1 MNLHDLPFPVFGDTT
16 FRGKCAAESVE
27 QVTFFNRLRA
37 QYPDTWGALAIHA
50 RNEQQLRGGQFGG
63 MAKQK
68 AEGMVSGAS
77 DIIIPARVSL
87 VIELKRRDHTKSA
100 WQPGQVAYLTAAHD
114 AGAFA
119 CVALGCDGAWQAF
132 EHWRKLA
139 LDGVRCCA

>member
-16 FRGKCAAESVE
+16 YRGKCAAESVE
-27 QVTFFNRLRA
+27 QVTFFNRIRA
-37 QYPDTWGALAIHA
+37 QYPDTHGALAIHA

-77 DIIIPARVSL
+77 DIIIPGRITFVC
-87 VIELKRRDHTKSA
+87 ELKRRDRTKSA
-100 WQPGQVAYLTAAHD
+100 WQDGQVPYLTAAHQ

-119 CVALGCDGAWQAF
+119 CVALGCNAAWEAF
-132 EHWRKLA
+132 EQWRKLVI
-139 LDGVRCCA
+139 DVC

>member
-77 DIIIPARVSL
+77 DIIIPARVTL
-87 VIELKRRDHTKSA
+87 VIELKRWLILRLRMMLARLLVWRLAVMRLGRLLSI
-100 WQPGQVAYLTAAHD
+100 
-114 AGAFA
+114 GAN
-119 CVALGCDGAWQAF
+119 
-132 EHWRKLA
+132 
-139 LDGVRCCA
+139 

>member
-1 MNLHDLPFPVFGDTT
+1 
-16 FRGKCAAESVE
+16 
-27 QVTFFNRLRA
+27 VTFFNRLRA

-50 RNEQQLRGGQFGG
+50 RNEQQLRGGQFGS

-87 VIELKRRDHTKSA
+87 VIELKRRDRTKSA
-100 WQPGQVAYLTAAHD
+100 WQAGQVTYLTAAHQ

-119 CVALGCDGAWQAF
+119 CVALGCDAAWEAF
-132 EHWRKLA
+132 NQWRKLVV
-139 LDGVRCCA
+139 D

>member
-1 MNLHDLPFPVFGDTT
+1 LNLHDLPFPVFGDVD

-27 QVTFFNRLRA
+27 QVTFFNRIRS

-50 RNEQQLRGGQFGG
+50 RNEQQLRGGQFGS

-77 DIIIPARVSL
+77 DIIIPGQVTF
-87 VIELKRRDHTKSA
+87 VCELKRRDRIKSA
-100 WQPGQVAYLTAAHD
+100 WQDGQVSYLTAAHQ

-119 CVALGCDGAWQAF
+119 CVALGCDAAWEAF
-132 EHWRKLA
+132 EQWRKLVI
-139 LDGVRCCA
+139 DVC

>member
-1 MNLHDLPFPVFGDTT
+1 MRLNELPFPVFGDTT
-16 FRGKCAAESVE
+16 FRGKCATESVE

-37 QYPDTWGALAIHA
+37 QYPDTHGALAIHA

-77 DIIIPARVSL
+77 DIIIPGRVTF
-87 VIELKRRDHTKSA
+87 VCELKRRDRTKSA
-100 WQPGQVAYLTAAHD
+100 WQAGQVEYLTAAHE

-119 CVALGCDGAWQAF
+119 CVALGCDAAWESF
-132 EHWRKLA
+132 NEWRKLV
-139 LDGVRCCA
+139 LD